1 MLPIAPAPNH
11 TGQIPSAVCS
21 CFFPPVLNAAGMY
34 RLTSIALLLTLLLQY
49 SPPLQAD
56 EAEKQAFFE
65 SRIRPL
71 LIDRCY
77 QCHGPDEASGRLRL
91 DLKSGWERGGER
103 GPAIVPGNPADSLLI
118 RAVSGSDP
126 ELSMPPKDSG
136 PPLTPS

>member
-1 MLPIAPAPNH
+1 
-11 TGQIPSAVCS
+11 
-21 CFFPPVLNAAGMY
+21 MY
-34 RLTSIALLLTLLLQY
+34 RLTSIALLLTLMLQY
-49 SPPLQAD
+49 SPILQAD

-126 ELSMPPKDSG
+126 ELSMPPK
-136 PPLTPS
+136 TPDLR